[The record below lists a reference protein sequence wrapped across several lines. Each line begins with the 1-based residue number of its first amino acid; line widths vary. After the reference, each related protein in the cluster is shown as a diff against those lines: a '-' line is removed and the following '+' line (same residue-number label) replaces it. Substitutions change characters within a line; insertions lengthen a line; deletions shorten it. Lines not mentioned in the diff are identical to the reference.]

1 MPSRGPHISELL
13 DLTGRVAMIT
23 GGAQNLGLDMA
34 EALGEA
40 GADLVITS
48 RELDKAQASAT
59 GLAEH
64 TGARVLPLALDI
76 TDTTSVEAAFA
87 RVVEEYGRLDVL
99 VNNAGGARL
108 SEDSGVTVDERSP
121 DDFDYVVRLNIV
133 GTFRCCREA
142 VRIMKRQQSGCIINV
157 GSISGMV
164 GRDRWVYEGSEDMVP
179 NMSDYT
185 AAKGGIIAYT
195 RDLAAENGKHG
206 IRANCI
212 SPGGFERGQ
221 PEEFIR
227 RYNSHVMLG
236 RMGRDGVD
244 LKGAV
249 VYLASDAAAY
259 VTAHNLVV
267 DGGFVTWS

>member
-1 MPSRGPHISELL
+1 MAARGPHISELF
-13 DLTGRVAMIT
+13 DLTGRVAMVT

-48 RELDKAQASAT
+48 RDVTKAQEVAEE
-59 GLAEH
+59 LAVRL
-64 TGARVLPLALDI
+64 GARVLPLALDI
-76 TDTTSVEAAFA
+76 NDADSVRDAFSG
-87 RVVEEYGRLDVL
+87 VVEEYDRLDVL

-108 SEDSGVTVDERSP
+108 SDDSGVTAEDRSP
-121 DDFDYVVRLNIV
+121 DDFAYVIHLNVV
-133 GTFRCCREA
+133 GTFLCCREA
-142 VRIMKRQQSGCIINV
+142 VRIMKRRRSGSIINI

-164 GRDRWVYEGSEDMVP
+164 GRDRWVYEGSEQMVP
-179 NMSDYT
+179 NMSDYS

-195 RDLAAENGKHG
+195 RDLAAESGRHG
-206 IRANCI
+206 IRVNCI

-259 VTAHNLVV
+259 VTAQNLAV
-267 DGGFVTWS
+267 DGGFTSWS

>member
-1 MPSRGPHISELL
+1 MPRGPHIRELF
-13 DLTGRVAMIT
+13 DLTGRVAMVT

-40 GADLVITS
+40 GADLAITS
-48 RELDKAQASAT
+48 REQAKAQRAA
-59 GLAEH
+59 AELTRH
-64 TGARVLPLALDI
+64 CGVRVLPLGMDILDAAA
-76 TDTTSVEAAFA
+76 VEDAFA
-87 RVVEEYGRLDVL
+87 RVMAQFSRLDVL

-108 SEDSGVTVDERSP
+108 TSGGVTTDERSP
-121 DDFDYVVRLNIV
+121 HDFEHVIRLNIL
-133 GTFRCCREA
+133 GTFNCCRVA
-142 VRIMKRQQSGCIINV
+142 VRIMKGQGGGSIINI

-164 GRDRWVYEGSEDMVP
+164 GRDRWVYIDSPDMIP
-179 NMSDYT
+179 NMCDYS

-206 IRANCI
+206 IRVNSI

-227 RYNSHVMLG
+227 RYNMHTMLG

-249 VYLASDAAAY
+249 VFLASDASAY
-259 VTAHNLVV
+259 VTGVNLPV
-267 DGGFVTWS
+267 DGGFTAWS

>member
-1 MPSRGPHISELL
+1 MPARGPHISQLF
-13 DLTGRVAMIT
+13 DLTGRVAMVT

-40 GADLVITS
+40 GADLAITS
-48 RELDKAQASAT
+48 RDCAKCTEVARS
-59 GLAEH
+59 LAEH
-64 TGARVLPLALDI
+64 TGGRVLALELDI
-76 TDTTSVEAAFA
+76 LDAAAVQDAFA
-87 RVVEEYGRLDVL
+87 RVIDEFGRLDVL

-108 SEDSGVTVDERSP
+108 SGGGVTADERLP
-121 DDFDYVVRLNIV
+121 EDFEHVIRLNIL
-133 GTFRCCREA
+133 GTFHCCREA
-142 VRIMKRQQSGCIINV
+142 VGIMKRQGSGSIVNI

-164 GRDRWVYEGSEDMVP
+164 GRDRWVYEGSEEMVP

-195 RDLAAENGKHG
+195 RDLAAENGRHG
-206 IRANCI
+206 VRVNSI

-221 PEEFIR
+221 PAEFIR

-249 VYLASDAAAY
+249 VYLASDASGY
-259 VTAHNLVV
+259 VTGQNLAV
-267 DGGFVTWS
+267 DGGFTAWS

>member
-1 MPSRGPHISELL
+1 MPARGPHINELF
-13 DLTGRVAMIT
+13 DLTGRVAMVT

-48 RELDKAQASAT
+48 RQAPKAQDIAAE
-59 GLAEH
+59 LAERL
-64 TGARVLPLALDI
+64 GVRVLPLGLDI
-76 TDTTSVEAAFA
+76 TEARSVEAAFA
-87 RVVEEYGRLDVL
+87 RVMEEYDRLDVL
-99 VNNAGGARL
+99 VNNAGGTRL
-108 SEDSGVTVDERSP
+108 SEGSGVSVEDRSP
-121 DDFDYVVRLNIV
+121 EDFAYVVRLNIV
-133 GTFRCCREA
+133 GTFLCCREA
-142 VRIMKRQQSGCIINV
+142 VRIMKRRQSGSIINV

-164 GRDRWVYEGSEDMVP
+164 GRDRWVYEGSEAMVP

-195 RDLAAENGKHG
+195 RDLAAENGRHG
-206 IRANCI
+206 IRVNCI

-249 VYLASDAAAY
+249 VYLASEASAY
-259 VTAHNLVV
+259 VTAQNLAV
-267 DGGFVTWS
+267 DGGFTSWS

>member
-1 MPSRGPHISELL
+1 MPRGPHIHELF
-13 DLTGRVAMIT
+13 DLTGRVAMVT

-48 RELDKAQASAT
+48 REAAKAERAATELADHCGVQVVPLVLNVLDEPAV
-59 GLAEH
+59 EH
-64 TGARVLPLALDI
+64 AFERILD
-76 TDTTSVEAAFA
+76 EF
-87 RVVEEYGRLDVL
+87 GRLDVL

-108 SEDSGVTVDERSP
+108 TSGGVTTDTRSIE
-121 DDFDYVVRLNIV
+121 DFEAVIRLNII
-133 GTFRCCREA
+133 GTFLCCRA
-142 VRIMKRQQSGCIINV
+142 AIPVMRDGGGGSIINIA
-157 GSISGMV
+157 SISGMV

-179 NMSDYT
+179 NMCDYST
-185 AAKGGIIAYT
+185 AKAGIIGYT
-195 RDLAAENGKHG
+195 RDLAAENARHG
-206 IRANCI
+206 IRVNAI

-221 PEEFIR
+221 PQEFIR

-249 VYLASDAAAY
+249 VFLASDASAY
-259 VTAHNLVV
+259 VTAVNLPV
-267 DGGFVTWS
+267 DGGFTAWS

>member
-1 MPSRGPHISELL
+1 MPRGPHISNLF
-13 DLTGRVAMIT
+13 DLTGRVAMVT

-48 RELDKAQASAT
+48 RDCAKCT
-59 GLAEH
+59 GVARALSEH
-64 TGARVLPLALDI
+64 TGRRVLALELDI
-76 TDTTSVEAAFA
+76 LDLAGVEGAFG
-87 RVVEEYGRLDVL
+87 RVMEEFGRLDVL

-108 SEDSGVTVDERSP
+108 SEDSGVTADERSP
-121 DDFDYVVRLNIV
+121 EDFDHVIRLNIV
-133 GTFRCCREA
+133 GTFHCCREA
-142 VRIMKRQQSGCIINV
+142 VRIMKRQGSGSIINI

-164 GRDRWVYEGSEDMVP
+164 GRDRWVYEGSEEMVP

-195 RDLAAENGKHG
+195 RDLAAENGRHG
-206 IRANCI
+206 IRVNCI

-221 PEEFIR
+221 PAEFIR

-249 VYLASDAAAY
+249 AYLASDASAY
-259 VTAHNLVV
+259 VTGQNLAV
-267 DGGFVTWS
+267 DGGFTAWS

>member
-1 MPSRGPHISELL
+1 MPRGPHIS
-13 DLTGRVAMIT
+13 DLFDLAGRVAMVT

-48 RELDKAQASAT
+48 REPDKAERIA
-59 GLAEH
+59 AEL
-64 TGARVLPLALDI
+64 TDQIGVRVLPVGLDI
-76 TDTTSVEAAFA
+76 TDAAAVEDGFA
-87 RVVEEYGRLDVL
+87 RVIDEYGRLDVL

-108 SEDSGVTVDERSP
+108 TSGGVTTDERSP
-121 DDFDYVVRLNIV
+121 EDFEFVVRLNIV
-133 GTFRCCREA
+133 GTFNCCRCA
-142 VRIMKRQQSGCIINV
+142 VRHMKAQGGGSIVNI

-179 NMSDYT
+179 NMCDYST
-185 AAKGGIIAYT
+185 AKAGIIGYT
-195 RDLAAENGKHG
+195 RDLAAENGRHG
-206 IRANCI
+206 IRVNAI

-227 RYNSHVMLG
+227 RYNMHVMLG

-249 VYLASDAAAY
+249 VFLASDASAY
-259 VTAHNLVV
+259 VTGLNLPV
-267 DGGFVTWS
+267 DGGFTAWS